1 MMFNRF
7 MRLAAAA
14 LVLVASGCAAAPSF
28 DLSVTRLA
36 AGPNAFEISSGFTAP
51 ANLIVRDQAGW
62 EALWNTVYANVTPR
76 PPLPPVDFTQSLIV
90 ARAMGPRPTG
100 GFDVVVSGLIRQGGE
115 FVVQVRETV
124 PGPGCGVT
132 LALTSPVDIA
142 RIARSD
148 DPIKFAVATTTR
160 SCPQ

>member
-1 MMFNRF
+1 M
-7 MRLAAAA
+7 LA
-14 LVLVASGCAAAPSF
+14 
-28 DLSVTRLA
+28 
-36 AGPNAFEISSGFTAP
+36 
-51 ANLIVRDQAGW
+51 
-62 EALWNTVYANVTPR
+62 
-76 PPLPPVDFTQSLIV
+76 QSLIV

-115 FVVQVRETV
+115 FVVQVRESV